1 MTKEVLYV
9 GGTGRAFDN
18 EQIVRALKAS
28 DSEVVQVQE
37 NEPNIKATHGMATL
51 MGLYGAFGGTNEMLP
66 RSLRSKEPEEPTAL
80 NTLAVR
86 MKAIRALNTEGFRNP
101 TKQQVDA
108 KTNQLLKAASQS
120 RQAL

>member
-1 MTKEVLYV
+1 
-9 GGTGRAFDN
+9 
-18 EQIVRALKAS
+18 
-28 DSEVVQVQE
+28 
-37 NEPNIKATHGMATL
+37 

-86 MKAIRALNTEGFRNP
+86 MKAIRALNMDGFRNP

-108 KTNQLLKAASQS
+108 KTNQLLKAAYQT
-120 RQAL
+120 RQAP